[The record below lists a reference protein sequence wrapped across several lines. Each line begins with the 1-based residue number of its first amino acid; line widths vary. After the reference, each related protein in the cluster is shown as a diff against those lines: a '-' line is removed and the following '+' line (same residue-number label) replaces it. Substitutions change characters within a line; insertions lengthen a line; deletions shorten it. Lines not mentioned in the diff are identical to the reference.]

1 MKKFQRMCFSH
12 NLILTSVVL
21 SLDVLI
27 EWPYGIYM
35 FSCNCLFSLQ
45 QVEVRGQCKVLVL
58 VYQSL
63 GMIFGDLSL
72 SPLYVYG
79 STFSRRLRHYQ
90 TEDAVFG
97 AFAVIFWT
105 LTLISMFKY
114 VLILLSADDNG
125 EGKI

>member
-1 MKKFQRMCFSH
+1 MGFICFH
-12 NLILTSVVL
+12 VTVC
-21 SLDVLI
+21 
-27 EWPYGIYM
+27 
-35 FSCNCLFSLQ
+35 FLFK

-63 GMIFGDLSL
+63 GMIFGDLCL

-105 LTLISMFKY
+105 LTLISLFKY